1 MKVFLF
7 ALGLVASMAT
17 EKNATVFGNNLCYE
31 CYGEDG
37 PDANLKPEGG
47 YWGTD
52 CFDESK
58 LNQEKYQCTTGQSFK
73 RIITFNTYS
82 WHVYLI
88 NFI

>member
-52 CFDESK
+52 C
-58 LNQEKYQCTTGQSFK
+58 
-73 RIITFNTYS
+73 
-82 WHVYLI
+82 LI
-88 NFI
+88 

>member
-1 MKVFLF
+1 MIWGIKSHQITGQNQAKILFDKMKVFLF
-7 ALGLVASMAT
+7 AVGFVSSMAT
-17 EKNATVFGNNLCYE
+17 DKNATVFGNNLCYD

-58 LNQEKYQCTTGQSFK
+58 A
-73 RIITFNTYS
+73 
-82 WHVYLI
+82 
-88 NFI
+88 